1 MTKYALVLLALVFA
15 LYGIANAE
23 FYTWEDENGIV
34 HITDYPPPQTKSAKK
49 TPFRTYE
56 SGGNQQAQSNAAA
69 AAAAAQKKPDIILF
83 TKNECPDCNKA
94 RDFLKSKQVQFTEY
108 NMDTDP
114 TAAAKRKEYDD
125 GTDVPFAIIN
135 RNHVFGFTESVYER
149 VLKMKP

>member
-23 FYTWEDENGIV
+23 FYTWEDENGVV

-49 TPFRTYE
+49 TPFRTHG
-56 SGGNQQAQSNAAA
+56 SGKDQQAQSNAP
-69 AAAAAQKKPDIILF
+69 AAAQKKPDIILF

-94 RDFLKSKQVQFTEY
+94 REFLKSKQVQFTEY
-108 NMDTDP
+108 NMDTDQ
-114 TAAAKRKEYDD
+114 TAATKRKEYDSS
-125 GTDVPFAIIN
+125 TDVPFAIIN
-135 RNHVFGFTESVYER
+135 RNQVFGFSESVYER